1 MKDPSARAGKAPQG
15 TGARFLWYVGI
26 LLVLLLLART
36 SLSVDPQARA
46 AAERLEKVHAAL
58 RATKVAYLFE
68 AGGFPDRE
76 TRDIPDREAIAQ
88 WKALVASRW
97 AHLQDWRRLG
107 IAQIV
112 FGQSETG
119 RETLRAIAGLPPGV
133 RSGSGWP
140 GERRSE
146 GINQIPAQ
154 QEVRFWER
162 VYAEGKLEPSEVPA
176 LLTILDRMELRWF
189 ARLVRQQIYKKA
201 GMQEEADREQH
212 AALASAQAVLFWN
225 MVQILLLLGGVVGVS
240 LWSVRVLQRRSQ
252 DRADA
257 RVPPVFAAPFSYR
270 ARMSA
275 FLAYFALPLIA
286 LPLGVLVREGNM
298 NGPTLT
304 RLSVTLYLVLTALSV
319 LVSLQ
324 VLRAMVQKEEQQR
337 PTLRETLQ
345 ALGVRTA
352 HLWRDVA
359 MGVTRYAMILPFLL
373 LTAWLSSVL
382 FARFKTPPHPV
393 LYQFLTAPSPAD
405 RALLLFQTA
414 VVAAVVEEL
423 MFRGVLFPA
432 LWARWGVWRGAAIAA
447 AVFALAHPTLP
458 AGFLPLWTLGMGFTF
473 VFLRSGSLV
482 PGIVMHG
489 LNNGLLLCTHFAVF
503 AE

>member
-1 MKDPSARAGKAPQG
+1 MRIEGVQQIPAARL
-15 TGARFLWYVGI
+15 LWYVGV
-26 LLVLLLLART
+26 LLLLLLLARQ

-58 RATKVAYLFE
+58 RATKVAYLFGP
-68 AGGFPDRE
+68 GGFSGAE
-76 TRDIPDREAIAQ
+76 ARDIPDREAIAQ

-97 AHLQDWRRLG
+97 AHVQDWRRLG
-107 IAQIV
+107 ITQMV
-112 FGQSETG
+112 FGQRNAG
-119 RETLRAIAGLPPGV
+119 LETLRAIAGLPSGM
-133 RSGSGWP
+133 RSGASWSGEP
-140 GERRSE
+140 HSE
-146 GINQIPAQ
+146 AADQISAS
-154 QEVRFWER
+154 QEVQFWER
-162 VYAEGKLEPSEVPA
+162 VYAEGKLTPSEVSS
-176 LLTILDRMELRWF
+176 LLATLNRMELRWF
-189 ARLVRQQIYKKA
+189 ARLVRQQIYTKA
-201 GMQEEADREQH
+201 GMQEEARQEQR

-225 MVQILLLLGGVVGVS
+225 LVQILLLLGGIVGVS
-240 LWSVRVLQRRSQ
+240 LWSVRALQRRAQ
-252 DRADA
+252 DQAGVRALP
-257 RVPPVFAAPFSYR
+257 VPAAPFSYR

-286 LPLGVLVREGNM
+286 LPLGVVVREGNM

-304 RLSVTLYLVLTALSV
+304 RLSVALYLMLTALSV

-324 VLRAMVQKEEQQR
+324 VLRAVVQKEEQKR
-337 PTLRETLQ
+337 LAFYEALR
-345 ALGVRTA
+345 ALGLRTA
-352 HLWRDVA
+352 HFWQDVA
-359 MGVTRYAMILPFLL
+359 TGVTRYAMLLPLLL
-373 LTAWLSSVL
+373 LTAWLSSIV

-393 LYQFLTAPSPAD
+393 LYQFLAAPSLAD
-405 RALLLFQTA
+405 QVLLLFQTA

-432 LWARWGVWRGAAIAA
+432 LWARWGVWRGAAIAS

-458 AGFLPLWTLGMGFTF
+458 AGFLSLWTLGMGFTF

-489 LNNGLLLCTHFAVF
+489 LNNGLLLCIHFAVF